1 MKKQDIALEMIK
13 DFREVFGTAAG
24 KRVLENLE
32 QESRINELGGVC
44 SHEQYA
50 YMQGKK
56 DIILIIKKIL
66 TAEPDIIKSY
76 IDNIK
81 ENKSNG
87 NI

>member
-1 MKKQDIALEMIK
+1 MKKQDRALEIINS
-13 DFREVFGTAAG
+13 FREVFGTTTG
-24 KRVLENLE
+24 KKVLEYLE
-32 QESRINELGGVC
+32 EESRINELGGIC

-66 TAEPDIIKSY
+66 TAEPDIIKLY

-81 ENKSNG
+81 ENKANG

>member
-1 MKKQDIALEMIK
+1 MKKQDIALEMIN
-13 DFREVFGTAAG
+13 DFREVFETTTGQ
-24 KRVLENLE
+24 KVLEYLE
-32 QESRINELGGVC
+32 EESRMNELGGIC

>member
-1 MKKQDIALEMIK
+1 MKKQDKAREIIHN
-13 DFREVFGTAAG
+13 FREVFGTTTG
-24 KRVLENLE
+24 KKVLEYLE
-32 QESRINELGGVC
+32 EESRLNELGGIC

-56 DIILIIKKIL
+56 DLILIIKKIL
-66 TAEPDIIKSY
+66 TAEPDIIESY
-76 IDNIK
+76 IDSIK